1 MSPSKDM
8 SRFMTPPRDI
18 TRTMSP
24 SPARDIPKIMSPS
37 RLSTHK
43 KNFTRVSMKGK
54 VSPGTCRLRTR
65 TPTLSR
71 PSKTSPDKQRG
82 LQSYNGHHDNG
93 KEVGMGERIVD
104 FLCFSHDV
112 TLHRI
117 VLSFEGKLEIKD
129 QSFNTLRTVNS
140 ATGQFVLQEPLVL
153 EAHKFYRIYLHSRF
167 DSVAPYRGTSWES
180 RFGTMKM
187 EWGHCAIL
195 GGMDLLISS

>member
-1 MSPSKDM
+1 MSPIKDM
-8 SRFMTPPRDI
+8 SRLMTPPRDML
-18 TRTMSP
+18 RSMSP
-24 SPARDIPKIMSPS
+24 SPARDIPKILSPA
-37 RLSTHK
+37 RFSTNK

-65 TPTLSR
+65 TTTHGRS
-71 PSKTSPDKQRG
+71 SKTSPDKQRG
-82 LQSYNGHHDNG
+82 LHSYNSNHDSA

-129 QSFNTLRTVNS
+129 QSFNTLRTVSS
-140 ATGQFVLQEPLVL
+140 ATGQFVLQDPLVL
-153 EAHKFYRIYLHSRF
+153 EAHKFYRIYLNSRF
-167 DSVAPYRGTSWES
+167 DSVAPYRGTSWQS
-180 RFGTMKM
+180 HFGAMKM